1 MPGKTNIKTKRVYGF
16 FTKAEQAMIE
26 KARINL
32 SYFNEKSISTQQF
45 VHDAVMDK
53 VQEVNTAE
61 SESDLMELIQT

>member
-1 MPGKTNIKTKRVYGF
+1 MPGKSNKTKRVYGF
-16 FTKAEQAMIE
+16 FTKSEQTMIE
-26 KARINL
+26 KARIKL

-45 VHDAVMDK
+45 VHEAVMAK